1 VCLLAPHDSDRV
13 RRGHYGADMRRF
25 LTIALRTAL
34 AAALFAVVRQI
45 LLDRQPS
52 QALRGQPVI
61 GSLDTWPD
69 VPRRPTA

>member
-1 VCLLAPHDSDRV
+1 
-13 RRGHYGADMRRF
+13 MRRF

-45 LLDRQPS
+45 LLDRQPQ

-69 VPRRPTA
+69 VPRRPTT